1 MTGEYVKTDGR
12 RKRILI
18 KMDKK
23 VCCVSGFDIQHTFF
37 NIKVSLRKYWLTQ

>member
-1 MTGEYVKTDGR
+1 
-12 RKRILI
+12 
-18 KMDKK
+18 MDKK